1 MFLSLAALGKCFQRL
16 NCFQSV
22 LLRLKRKKSSSTRT
36 LQGKQTVWK
45 LAAVNIVKNTRSVS
59 EDHQFPHMD
68 LHEHSCTATGC
79 AVIVEKHQK
88 NSTSLI
94 DALKAQTTLSIVGKI
109 SALWGVSKHHKKS
122 WYRFYVDV

>member
-1 MFLSLAALGKCFQRL
+1 
-16 NCFQSV
+16 
-22 LLRLKRKKSSSTRT
+22 
-36 LQGKQTVWK
+36 VWK

-68 LHEHSCTATGC
+68 LYEHSCTATGC

-94 DALKAQTTLSIVGKI
+94 NTLKAQTTLSIVGEI
-109 SALWGVSKHHKKS
+109 SALWGVSEHHKKS
-122 WYRFYVDV
+122 WYVSLTSSYVDV